1 MGIQTNKGKR
11 KKADAITE
19 KILDEPALDN
29 ETIFA
34 NFQVNQLRPQP
45 KTNFDQ

>member
-1 MGIQTNKGKR
+1 VGILNNKGKR

-19 KILDEPALDN
+19 KILDEPPLDN

-34 NFQVNQLRPQP
+34 NFQVIFAT
-45 KTNFDQ
+45 K